1 MEDLLDYLRRHF
13 LAEPE
18 LLARSGVSLDTLRGW
33 QRAGA
38 APWPSYRL
46 TLAGEA
52 ASCMGS
58 AALSAESAWYPR
70 GMLCWLGQA
79 LALDGEPE
87 RLRAGFESAWREGLA
102 ALELPPAEAEPDL
115 AAVWRDFLAGSYG
128 VCTRAGLPGEVAQ
141 KEALVLLID
150 ALTDRQR
157 RPGLAPAERERLAWA
172 VDLLDAVAAPFAP
185 HERAG
190 SSRARCVELTRRRYL
205 GAAA

>member
-1 MEDLLDYLRRHF
+1 MEDLLDYLRGHF

-18 LLARSGVSLDTLRGW
+18 LLARSGVSLETLRGW

-52 ASCMGS
+52 VSCMG
-58 AALSAESAWYPR
+58 AAVLSAESAWYPR

-79 LALDGEPE
+79 LALDGDSE
-87 RLRAGFESAWREGLA
+87 RLRACFGRQWRAGLA
-102 ALELPPAEAEPDL
+102 ALELPPAEAEPDWET
-115 AAVWRDFLAGSYG
+115 AWRDFLAGGYG
-128 VCTRAGLPGEVAQ
+128 VCTRDGLPAQIAQ
-141 KEALVLLID
+141 KEALVSLID
-150 ALTDRQR
+150 ALTERQS
-157 RPGLAPAERERLAWA
+157 RPGLEPAERERLEWA
-172 VDLLDAVAAPFAP
+172 VASLDGVAAPFAP
-185 HERAG
+185 HERAA